1 MKTFGAFLKSLRQ
14 SRGMSLRQLAS
25 EIEVAP
31 SYLSDIENDNRNA
44 PNKER
49 LDNIIEKLKL
59 SEEEAY
65 KLFDLAGQKNS
76 SVADDVKEIIA
87 KDKQFAVLAR
97 KIKKEGLDVTT
108 LIKSL
113 EKKNKGTIY
122 LTPRENFNG
131 K

>member
-1 MKTFGAFLKSLRQ
+1 MKTFGEFLKSVRQ

-25 EIEVAP
+25 EIGVVP

-49 LDNIIEKLKL
+49 LDAIIEKLKL

-65 KLFDLAGQKNS
+65 KLFDLAGQKNER
-76 SVADDVKEIIA
+76 VADDVQEIIA
-87 KDKQFAVLAR
+87 KDKHFAVLAR

-108 LIKSL
+108 LLKSL
-113 EKKNKGTIY
+113 EKKDKG
-122 LTPRENFNG
+122 
-131 K
+131 